1 MVPRSPTRIDPL
13 RWQHDRVTGTRPED
27 GAAARRLLELL
38 SAGASSDEL
47 ARVPADSAT
56 MQLAMH
62 IRRTLDAHSRRE
74 TELTALFATAS
85 DLARLRDLDAVLRSI
100 VRRARM
106 LLRAD
111 VSYLTLNDHSD
122 DGSTYM
128 RVTDGSASA
137 VFQQVR
143 LGVGEGLGGLV
154 AQTSRPYATRDYPN
168 DERFEHTGSIDN
180 AVNDEGLIA
189 ILGVPLSLGDQV
201 IGVLFAAER
210 RPRSFSPDEVA
221 LLSSFADHAAIAID
235 NARLIEESAAALA
248 ELGAANETIKAHHE
262 SLARAQDAHDR
273 LTELVL
279 GGADV
284 SEVAAAVASM
294 LDGGIVVCDADGTE
308 LGRAG
313 AGRTRTARV
322 RVPARALS
330 RALAA
335 SRSAGKAVAEGDA
348 WVCAVMAGPQLL
360 GSIVLTGRSDLVDA
374 DRRLFERAGVVTA
387 LLLLLRR
394 SAAEAEDRV
403 RGELV
408 ADLLTAPERDPAA
421 LLDRGRRLGVDLDA
435 PHAVLTLHAEGVS
448 RGRLTSLAA
457 RRAVLAGVFAERVVM
472 LAETDRP
479 SALARRTATELSEA
493 LGCPVTVG
501 AAGPAS
507 GPAALARAH
516 AESVRCLR
524 ALLALGRRGHG
535 ADPTDLGFVGLVLGD
550 RTDVEAFVRSTL
562 GPVLDYDAARGTELL
577 RTLRAYFAAGGNL
590 TRAKD
595 ELHVH
600 VNTVAQRLERIASL
614 LGADWQQPDRSLE
627 LQLALRLH
635 TLST

>member
-1 MVPRSPTRIDPL
+1 M
-13 RWQHDRVTGTRPED
+13 TGTRPED

>member
-1 MVPRSPTRIDPL
+1 VVPRSPTRIVSL
-13 RWQHDRVTGTRPED
+13 RWQHERVTDTRPETATD
-27 GAAARRLLELL
+27 ARRLLELL
-38 SAGASSDEL
+38 AAGASSAEL
-47 ARVPADSAT
+47 ARVPADSGT
-56 MQLAMH
+56 MQLAMQ

-74 TELTALFATAS
+74 AELTALFATAS

-106 LLRAD
+106 LLGAD

-137 VFQQVR
+137 LFQQLR
-143 LGVGEGLGGLV
+143 LGAGEGLGGLV
-154 AQTSRPYATRDYPN
+154 AQTARPYATRDYPN
-168 DERFEHTGSIDN
+168 DARFDHTGPIDD
-180 AVNDEGLIA
+180 AVNDEGLVA
-189 ILGVPLSLGDQV
+189 ILGVPLSLGERV
-201 IGVLFAAER
+201 IGVLFASER

-235 NARLIEESAAALA
+235 NARLIEESTAALA
-248 ELGAANETIKAHHE
+248 ELGEANETIKAHHE

-273 LTELVL
+273 LTQLVL

-284 SEVAAAVASM
+284 PEVAAAVASV
-294 LDGGIVVCDADGTE
+294 LGGGIVVRDAEGTE

-313 AGRTRTARV
+313 TG
-322 RVPARALS
+322 PSRAAS
-330 RALAA
+330 TRALAA
-335 SRSAGKAVAEGDA
+335 SRAAGKTVAEGDE

-360 GSIVLTGRSDLVDA
+360 GSITLTGRPDLGDA
-374 DRRLFERAGVVTA
+374 DRRLFERSSVVAA

-408 ADLLTAPERDPAA
+408 ADLLTAPERDPKA
-421 LLDRGRRLGVDLDA
+421 LLDRGRRLGVDLTA
-435 PHAVLTLHAEGVS
+435 PHAVLTLQAEGVS
-448 RGRLTSLAA
+448 RARLTTVAA
-457 RRAVLAGVFAERVVM
+457 RRAALAGVFAEQVVM
-472 LAETDRP
+472 LVATDRP
-479 SALARRTATELSEA
+479 GDLARRTASELGSV

-507 GPAALARAH
+507 GPAELARAH
-516 AESVRCLR
+516 AESVRCVR
-524 ALLALGRRGHG
+524 ALLALGRQGHG
-535 ADPTDLGFVGLVLGD
+535 AAFEDLGFVGLVLGD
-550 RTDVEAFVRSTL
+550 RADVEAFVRTTL

-595 ELHVH
+595 TLHVH
-600 VNTVAQRLERIASL
+600 VNTVAQRLERIGSL
-614 LGADWQQPDRSLE
+614 LGADWQQPDRALE

-635 TLST
+635 TLSS

>member
-1 MVPRSPTRIDPL
+1 M
-13 RWQHDRVTGTRPED
+13 TGTRPED

-189 ILGVPLSLGDQV
+189 ILGVPLSLGEQV

-308 LGRAG
+308 LGRAA
-313 AGRTRTARV
+313 AGRTRTTRV

-360 GSIVLTGRSDLVDA
+360 GSIVLTGRPDLADA

-435 PHAVLTLHAEGVS
+435 PHTVLTLHAEGVS

-479 SALARRTATELSEA
+479 GALARRTATELSEA

-535 ADPTDLGFVGLVLGD
+535 ADPADLGFVGLVLGD

-635 TLST
+635 TLSS

>member
-1 MVPRSPTRIDPL
+1 MVPRSPTPIASL
-13 RWQHDRVTGTRPED
+13 RWQHELVTETRPEYATD
-27 GAAARRLLELL
+27 ARRLLELL

-47 ARVPADSAT
+47 ARVPADSGT
-56 MQLAMH
+56 MQLAMQ

-74 TELTALFATAS
+74 AELTALFATAS

-106 LLRAD
+106 LLGAD

-137 VFQQVR
+137 MFQQLR

-154 AQTSRPYATRDYPN
+154 AQTARPYATRDYPN
-168 DERFEHTGSIDN
+168 DERFDHTGAIDD
-180 AVNDEGLIA
+180 AVNDEGLVA
-189 ILGVPLSLGDQV
+189 ILGVPLSLGEHV
-201 IGVLFAAER
+201 IGVLFASER

-235 NARLIEESAAALA
+235 NARLIEESTAALA
-248 ELGAANETIKAHHE
+248 ELGEANKKIKAHHE

-273 LTELVL
+273 LTQLVL

-284 SEVAAAVASM
+284 PEVAAAVASV
-294 LDGGIVVCDADGTE
+294 LGGGIVVRDAEGAE

-313 AGRTRTARV
+313 TGRTTSASV
-322 RVPARALS
+322 ASRALS

-335 SRSAGKAVAEGDA
+335 SRAAGKAIADGDE

-360 GSIVLTGRSDLVDA
+360 GSITLTGRPDLGDA
-374 DRRLFERAGVVTA
+374 DRRLFERSSVVAA

-408 ADLLTAPERDPAA
+408 ADLLTAPERDPQT
-421 LLDRGRRLGVDLDA
+421 LLDRGRRLGVDLSA

-448 RGRLTSLAA
+448 RARLTTVAA
-457 RRAVLAGVFAERVVM
+457 RRAALAGVFAEQVVM
-472 LAETDRP
+472 LVDTDKP
-479 SALARRTATELSEA
+479 GELARRTASELSAA
-493 LGCPVTVG
+493 LGCRVTVG

-507 GPAALARAH
+507 GPAELARAH
-516 AESVRCLR
+516 AESVRCVR
-524 ALLALGRRGHG
+524 ALLALGRQGHG
-535 ADPTDLGFVGLVLGD
+535 AAPEDLGFVGLVLGD
-550 RTDVEAFVRSTL
+550 RADVEAFVRSTL

-600 VNTVAQRLERIASL
+600 VNTVAQRLERIGSL
-614 LGADWQQPDRSLE
+614 LGADWQQPDRALE

>member
-1 MVPRSPTRIDPL
+1 M
-13 RWQHDRVTGTRPED
+13 
-27 GAAARRLLELL
+27 AARRLLELL

-74 TELTALFATAS
+74 AELTALFATAS

-106 LLRAD
+106 LLGAD

-137 VFQQVR
+137 LFQQLR

-154 AQTSRPYATRDYPN
+154 AQTARPYATRDYPN
-168 DERFEHTGSIDN
+168 DERFDHTGPIDR

-189 ILGVPLSLGDQV
+189 ILGVPLSLGERV
-201 IGVLFAAER
+201 IGVLFASER

-235 NARLIEESAAALA
+235 NARLIEESTAALA

-284 SEVAAAVASM
+284 PEVAAAVASM
-294 LDGGIVVCDADGTE
+294 LGGGIVVCDADGAE
-308 LGRAG
+308 LGRSG
-313 AGRTRTARV
+313 AGRV
-322 RVPARALS
+322 RAPGRALS
-330 RALAA
+330 RALVA
-335 SRSAGKAVAEGDA
+335 SRSAGKAIAEGDV

-360 GSIVLTGRSDLVDA
+360 GSITLTGRPDLADA

-408 ADLLTAPERDPAA
+408 ADLLTAPERDPAT
-421 LLDRGRRLGVDLDA
+421 LLDRGRRLGVDLTE

-448 RGRLTSLAA
+448 RARLASVVA
-457 RRAVLAGVFAERVVM
+457 RRAALAGVFAEQVVM
-472 LAETDRP
+472 LATTDRP
-479 SALARRTATELSEA
+479 GELACRTAAELTSS
-493 LGCPVTVG
+493 LGRPVTVG

-507 GPAALARAH
+507 GPAELARAH
-516 AESVRCLR
+516 AESVRCVR
-524 ALLALGRRGHG
+524 ALLALGRHGHG
-535 ADPTDLGFVGLVLGD
+535 AAPEDLGFVGLVLGD

-562 GPVLDYDAARGTELL
+562 GPVLDYDSARGTELL

-595 ELHVH
+595 RLHVH
-600 VNTVAQRLERIASL
+600 VNTVAQRLERIGSL
-614 LGADWQQPDRSLE
+614 LGADWQQPDRALE

-635 TLST
+635 TLSG